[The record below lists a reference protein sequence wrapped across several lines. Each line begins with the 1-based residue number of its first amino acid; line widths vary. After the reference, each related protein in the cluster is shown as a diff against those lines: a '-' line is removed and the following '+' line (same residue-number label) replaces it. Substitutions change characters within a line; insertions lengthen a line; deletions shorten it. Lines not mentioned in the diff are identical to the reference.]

1 MELQA
6 LIYLFVGISF
16 TLYIGIALWTKAA
29 STKEF
34 YIASSGVSPIAN
46 GMAIAAEWISAASF
60 ISLAGIISFQGNDG
74 SAYLMGW
81 TGGYVLLAMLF
92 APYLRKFGKF
102 TLSDFIADRYYSNTA
117 RLITIISIIF
127 ISFVYVSAQ
136 IRGVGIIFSRFL
148 EIDVDN
154 GVIIGMCIV
163 FIYTVFGG
171 MKGITYTQVAQYIV
185 MTMAYMIP
193 AIFLSLQI
201 TNTFLPQLSIFSKTT
216 FAFDTGVHVIEKGTY
231 LLHALDQSLLDLGF
245 SAYTQPSDILNIFML
260 TLALMLGTAALPH
273 VIVKFFTV
281 PTVNDARLSAAWAL
295 IFIAIIYTTISSVS
309 SFSRINLI
317 KNVQNVEYK
326 PFIDA
331 QSYRND
337 GTINNG
343 KWFQAWEN
351 SGLIAWNDRNNDGKI
366 QYAYGNAFD
375 SKDGKPTFDGTKK
388 AEDEHRLTL
397 NPKKSYSNEEL
408 AKNNGIANEL
418 YIDKDIIALANPEI
432 ANLPNWVIALIA
444 AGALAAALATASG
457 LLIVITSSISH
468 DLISQIIFKDNLTN
482 KTTLSEKSELMIA
495 RISVVVAIL
504 IAGYLG
510 INPSTYVAPTVAF
523 AFGLAAATFF
533 PSIILGIFD
542 KRMNKEGAI
551 SGMITGFT
559 FTLGYIIYFT
569 FINIDSQGYLFG
581 INPTGIGTI
590 GTLLH
595 LTVALIVSR
604 FTPEPPINIQE
615 LVDKIRIPSG
625 ASEALDS

>member
-6 LIYLFVGISF
+6 LIYLFVGVSF

-74 SAYLMGW
+74 SAYIMGW

-102 TLSDFIADRYYSNTA
+102 TLSDFIGDRYYSNTA
-117 RLITIISIIF
+117 RLITIISIVF
-127 ISFVYVSAQ
+127 ISFVYVSGQ

-148 EIDVDN
+148 EIDVN
-154 GVIIGMCIV
+154 TGVIIGMCIV
-163 FIYTVFGG
+163 FFYTIFGG

-201 TNTFLPQLSIFSKTT
+201 TDTFLPQLSIFSKTT
-216 FAFDTGVHVIEKGTY
+216 FAFDTGVHTIEKGTY

-245 SAYTQPSDILNIFML
+245 SAYTQPADILNIFML
-260 TLALMLGTAALPH
+260 TAALMLGTAALPH

-326 PFIDA
+326 PFI
-331 QSYRND
+331 N
-337 GTINNG
+337 GEIHTNNETINHG

-366 QYAYGNAFD
+366 QYAAGDAFD
-375 SKDGKPTFDGTKK
+375 AKDGKPIYDGIKK
-388 AEDEHRLTL
+388 APDNHRLTL
-397 NPKKSYSNEEL
+397 NPKEFFSNEEL
-408 AKNNGIANEL
+408 LKNNRIQNEL
-418 YIDKDIIALANPEI
+418 YIDKDIITLANPEI

-468 DLISQIIFKDNLTN
+468 DLIGRIIFKDKTTE
-482 KTTLSEKSELMIA
+482 KTTLNEKTELLIA
-495 RISVVVAIL
+495 RISVIIAIL

-510 INPSTYVAPTVAF
+510 INPTTYVAQTVAF

-542 KRMNKEGAI
+542 KRMNKQGAI
-551 SGMITGFT
+551 AGIFTGFT
-559 FTLGYIIYFT
+559 FTLGYIVYFS
-569 FINIDSQGYLFG
+569 FINTDSQNYLFG
-581 INPTGIGTI
+581 INPSGIGTI

-595 LTVALIVSR
+595 LIIALIVSR
-604 FTPEPPINIQE
+604 FTPKPPIYVQE

-625 ASEALDS
+625 ASEAIEQ

>member
-34 YIASSGVSPIAN
+34 YIASSGIGPISN

-81 TGGYVLLAMLF
+81 TGGYVLLALIC

-102 TLSDFIADRYYSNTA
+102 TLSDFIGDRYYSNTA
-117 RLITIISIIF
+117 RLLTIISIIF
-127 ISFVYVSAQ
+127 ISFVYVSGQ
-136 IRGVGIIFSRFL
+136 IRGIGIIFSRFL
-148 EIDVDN
+148 EVDVN
-154 GVIIGMCIV
+154 IGVIIGMCILFV
-163 FIYTVFGG
+163 YTVFGG

-201 TNTFLPQLSIFSKTT
+201 TDTFLPQLSIFSKTT
-216 FAFDTGVHVIEKGTY
+216 FAFDTGVQIIPQGTY

-245 SAYTQPSDILNIFML
+245 TPYTQPANILNIFML
-260 TLALMLGTAALPH
+260 TAALMLGTAALPH

-295 IFIAIIYTTISSVS
+295 IFIAIMYTTISSVA
-309 SFSRINLI
+309 SFSRINII

-326 PFIDA
+326 PFI
-331 QSYRND
+331 NGELENFN
-337 GTINNG
+337 GTINRG
-343 KWFQAWEN
+343 KWFQSWEN
-351 SGLIAWNDRNNDGKI
+351 SGLLAWNDRNGDGKI

-375 SKDGKPTFDGTKK
+375 GKPNYDGINK
-388 AEDEHRLTL
+388 ALDNHRLTT
-397 NPKKSYSNEEL
+397 NPIKISTDTEL
-408 AKNNGIANEL
+408 IKNNGIVNEL
-418 YIDKDIIALANPEI
+418 YIDEDIITLANPEI

-468 DLISQIIFKDNLTN
+468 DLISQIIFKDKQTG
-482 KTTLSEKSELMIA
+482 KTRLNDKTELMLA
-495 RISVVVAIL
+495 RISVIVAIL

-510 INPSTYVAPTVAF
+510 INPPTFVAQTVAF

-551 SGMITGFT
+551 AGITIGFI
-559 FTLGYIIYFT
+559 FTLGYIVYFT
-569 FINIDSQGYLFG
+569 LIHTDTKDYLFG

-595 LTVALIVSR
+595 LIVAFVVSR
-604 FTPEPPINIQE
+604 LTPAPPTYIEE

-625 ASEALDS
+625 ATEAKEF

>member
-6 LIYLFVGISF
+6 LIYLFVGVSF

-74 SAYLMGW
+74 SAYIMGW

-102 TLSDFIADRYYSNTA
+102 TLSDFIGDRYYSNTA

-127 ISFVYVSAQ
+127 ISFVYVSGQ

-148 EIDVDN
+148 EIDVN
-154 GVIIGMCIV
+154 TGVIIGMCIV
-163 FIYTVFGG
+163 FFYTVFGG

-201 TNTFLPQLSIFSKTT
+201 TDTFLPQLSIFSKTT
-216 FAFDTGVHVIEKGTY
+216 FAFDTGVHTIEKGTY

-245 SAYTQPSDILNIFML
+245 SAYTQPADILNIFML
-260 TLALMLGTAALPH
+260 TAALMLGTAALPH

-317 KNVQNVEYK
+317 KNVQNVEYSAFVNGEAK
-326 PFIDA
+326 HI
-331 QSYRND
+331 D
-337 GTINNG
+337 GTINHG

-366 QYAYGNAFD
+366 QYAAGDAFD
-375 SKDGKPTFDGTKK
+375 AKDGKPIYDGIKK
-388 AEDEHRLTL
+388 APDNHRLTL
-397 NPKKSYSNEEL
+397 NPKESFSNEEL
-408 AKNNGIANEL
+408 LKNNRIQNEL
-418 YIDKDIIALANPEI
+418 YIDKDIITLANPEI

-468 DLISQIIFKDNLTN
+468 DLIGRIIFKDTTTE
-482 KTTLSEKSELMIA
+482 KTTLNEKTELTLA
-495 RISVVVAIL
+495 RISVVITIL

-510 INPSTYVAPTVAF
+510 INPTTYVAQTVAF

-542 KRMNKEGAI
+542 KRMNKQGAI
-551 SGMITGFT
+551 AGIFTGFT
-559 FTLGYIIYFT
+559 FTLGYIVYFS
-569 FINIDSQGYLFG
+569 FINTYSQNYLFG
-581 INPTGIGTI
+581 INPSGIGTI

-595 LTVALIVSR
+595 LIIALIVSR

>member
-6 LIYLFVGISF
+6 LIYLFVGVSF

-74 SAYLMGW
+74 SAYIMGW

-102 TLSDFIADRYYSNTA
+102 TLSDFIGDRYYSNTA
-117 RLITIISIIF
+117 RLITIISIVF
-127 ISFVYVSAQ
+127 ISFVYVSGQ

-148 EIDVDN
+148 EIDVN
-154 GVIIGMCIV
+154 TGVIIGMCIV
-163 FIYTVFGG
+163 FFYTIFGG

-201 TNTFLPQLSIFSKTT
+201 TDTFLPQLSIFSKTT
-216 FAFDTGVHVIEKGTY
+216 FAFDTGVHTIEKGTY

-245 SAYTQPSDILNIFML
+245 SAYTQPADILNIFML
-260 TLALMLGTAALPH
+260 TAALMLGTAALPH

-326 PFIDA
+326 PFI
-331 QSYRND
+331 N
-337 GTINNG
+337 GEIHTNNETINHG

-366 QYAYGNAFD
+366 QYAAGDAFD
-375 SKDGKPTFDGTKK
+375 AKDGKPIYDGIKK
-388 AEDEHRLTL
+388 APDNHRLTL
-397 NPKKSYSNEEL
+397 NPKESFSNEEL
-408 AKNNGIANEL
+408 LKNNRIQNEL
-418 YIDKDIIALANPEI
+418 YIDKDIITLANPEI

-468 DLISQIIFKDNLTN
+468 DLIGRIIFKDKTTE
-482 KTTLSEKSELMIA
+482 KTTLNEKTELLIA
-495 RISVVVAIL
+495 RISVIIAIL

-510 INPSTYVAPTVAF
+510 INPTTYVAQTVAF

-533 PSIILGIFD
+533 PSIILGIFV
-542 KRMNKEGAI
+542 KRMNKQGAI
-551 SGMITGFT
+551 AGIFTGFT
-559 FTLGYIIYFT
+559 FTLGYIVYFS
-569 FINIDSQGYLFG
+569 FINIRYNMS
-581 INPTGIGTI
+581 
-590 GTLLH
+590 
-595 LTVALIVSR
+595 
-604 FTPEPPINIQE
+604 
-615 LVDKIRIPSG
+615 
-625 ASEALDS
+625 

>member
-34 YIASSGVSPIAN
+34 YIASSGIGPISN

-81 TGGYVLLAMLF
+81 TGGYVLLALIC

-102 TLSDFIADRYYSNTA
+102 TLSDFIGDRYYSNTA
-117 RLITIISIIF
+117 RLLTIISIIF
-127 ISFVYVSAQ
+127 ISFVYVSGQ
-136 IRGVGIIFSRFL
+136 IRGIGIIFSRFL
-148 EIDVDN
+148 EVDVN
-154 GVIIGMCIV
+154 IGVIIGMCIL
-163 FIYTVFGG
+163 FFYTVFGG

-201 TNTFLPQLSIFSKTT
+201 TDTFLPQLSIFSKTT
-216 FAFDTGVHVIEKGTY
+216 FAFDTGVQIIPQGTY

-245 SAYTQPSDILNIFML
+245 TPYTQPANILNIFML
-260 TLALMLGTAALPH
+260 TAALMLGTAALPH

-295 IFIAIIYTTISSVS
+295 IFIAIMYTTISSVA
-309 SFSRINLI
+309 SFSRINII

-326 PFIDA
+326 PFI
-331 QSYRND
+331 NGELENFN
-337 GTINNG
+337 GTINRG
-343 KWFQAWEN
+343 KWFQSWEN
-351 SGLIAWNDRNNDGKI
+351 SGLLAWNDRNGDGKI

-375 SKDGKPTFDGTKK
+375 GKPNYDGINK
-388 AEDEHRLTL
+388 ALDNHRLTT
-397 NPKKSYSNEEL
+397 NPIKISTDTEL
-408 AKNNGIANEL
+408 VKNNGIVNEL
-418 YIDKDIIALANPEI
+418 YIDEDIITLANPEI

-468 DLISQIIFKDNLTN
+468 DLISQIIFKDKQTG
-482 KTTLSEKSELMIA
+482 KTRLNDKTELMLA
-495 RISVVVAIL
+495 RISVIVAIL

-510 INPSTYVAPTVAF
+510 INPPTFVAQTVAF

-551 SGMITGFT
+551 AGITIGFI
-559 FTLGYIIYFT
+559 FTLGYIVYFT
-569 FINIDSQGYLFG
+569 LIHTNTKDYLFG

-595 LTVALIVSR
+595 LIVAFVVSR
-604 FTPEPPINIQE
+604 LTPAPPAHIEE
-615 LVDKIRIPSG
+615 LIDKIRIPSG
-625 ASEALDS
+625 ATEAKEF

>member
-34 YIASSGVSPIAN
+34 YIASSGISPIAN

-60 ISLAGIISFQGNDG
+60 ISLAGIISFQGTDG

-102 TLSDFIADRYYSNTA
+102 TLCDFIADRYYSDMA

-201 TNTFLPQLSIFSKTT
+201 TDTFLPQLSIFSKTT

-281 PTVNDARLSAAWAL
+281 PTVNDARLSAAWA
-295 IFIAIIYTTISSVS
+295 IVFIAIIYTTISSVS

-326 PFIDA
+326 SFIDA
-331 QSYRND
+331 QSYHND

-343 KWFQAWEN
+343 KWFQAWES

-375 SKDGKPTFDGTKK
+375 SKDGKPLFDGIKK
-388 AEDEHRLTL
+388 AQDEHRLTL
-397 NPKKSYSNEEL
+397 NPKKSSSNEEL
-408 AKNNGIANEL
+408 FKNNGIANEL

-468 DLISQIIFKDNLTN
+468 DLISQIIFKDNLTK
-482 KTTLSEKSELMIA
+482 KTTLNEKSELMIA

-542 KRMNKEGAI
+542 KRMNKQGAI
-551 SGMITGFT
+551 SGMIIGFT
-559 FTLGYIIYFT
+559 FTLGYIVYFT
-569 FINIDSQGYLFG
+569 FINKDSQSYLFG

-595 LTVALIVSR
+595 LIVALIVSR
-604 FTPEPPINIQE
+604 FTPAPPVNVQE

-625 ASEALDS
+625 ATEALES

>member
-6 LIYLFVGISF
+6 LIYLFVGVSF

-74 SAYLMGW
+74 SAYIMGW

-102 TLSDFIADRYYSNTA
+102 TLSDFIGDRYYSNTA
-117 RLITIISIIF
+117 RLITIISIVF
-127 ISFVYVSAQ
+127 ISFVYVSGQ

-148 EIDVDN
+148 EIDVN
-154 GVIIGMCIV
+154 TGVIIGMCIV
-163 FIYTVFGG
+163 FFYTIFGG

-201 TNTFLPQLSIFSKTT
+201 TDTFLPQLSIFSKTT
-216 FAFDTGVHVIEKGTY
+216 FAFDTGVHTIEKGTY

-245 SAYTQPSDILNIFML
+245 SAYTQPADILNIFML
-260 TLALMLGTAALPH
+260 TAALMLGTAALPH

-326 PFIDA
+326 PFI
-331 QSYRND
+331 N
-337 GTINNG
+337 GEIHTNNETINHG

-366 QYAYGNAFD
+366 QYAAGDAFD
-375 SKDGKPTFDGTKK
+375 AKDGKPIYDGIKK
-388 AEDEHRLTL
+388 APDNHRLTL
-397 NPKKSYSNEEL
+397 NPKESFSNEEL
-408 AKNNGIANEL
+408 LKNNRIQNEL
-418 YIDKDIIALANPEI
+418 YIDKDIITLANPEI

-468 DLISQIIFKDNLTN
+468 DLIGRIIFKDKTTE
-482 KTTLSEKSELMIA
+482 KTTLNEKTELLIA
-495 RISVVVAIL
+495 RISVIIAIL

-510 INPSTYVAPTVAF
+510 INPTTYVAQTVAF

-542 KRMNKEGAI
+542 KRMNKQGAI
-551 SGMITGFT
+551 AGIFTGFT
-559 FTLGYIIYFT
+559 FTLGYIVYFS
-569 FINIDSQGYLFG
+569 FINTDSQNYLFG
-581 INPTGIGTI
+581 INPSGIGTI

-595 LTVALIVSR
+595 LIIALIVSR
-604 FTPEPPINIQE
+604 FTPKPRIYVQE

-625 ASEALDS
+625 ASEAIEQ

>member
-34 YIASSGVSPIAN
+34 YIASSGIGPISN

-81 TGGYVLLAMLF
+81 TGGYVLLALIC

-102 TLSDFIADRYYSNTA
+102 TLSDFIGDRYYSNTA
-117 RLITIISIIF
+117 RLLTIISIIF
-127 ISFVYVSAQ
+127 ISFVYVSGQ
-136 IRGVGIIFSRFL
+136 IRGIGIIFSRFL
-148 EIDVDN
+148 EVDVN
-154 GVIIGMCIV
+154 IGVIIGMCIL
-163 FIYTVFGG
+163 FFYTVFGG

-201 TNTFLPQLSIFSKTT
+201 TDTFLPQLSIFSKTT
-216 FAFDTGVHVIEKGTY
+216 FAFDTGVQIIPQGTY

-245 SAYTQPSDILNIFML
+245 TPYTQPANILNIFML
-260 TLALMLGTAALPH
+260 TAALMLGTAALPH

-295 IFIAIIYTTISSVS
+295 IFIAIMYTTISSVA
-309 SFSRINLI
+309 SFSRINII

-326 PFIDA
+326 PFI
-331 QSYRND
+331 NGELENFN
-337 GTINNG
+337 GTINRG
-343 KWFQAWEN
+343 KWFQSWEN
-351 SGLIAWNDRNNDGKI
+351 SGLLAWNDRNGDGKI

-375 SKDGKPTFDGTKK
+375 GKPNYDGINK
-388 AEDEHRLTL
+388 APDNHRLTT
-397 NPKKSYSNEEL
+397 NPIKISTDTEL
-408 AKNNGIANEL
+408 VKNNGIVNEL
-418 YIDKDIIALANPEI
+418 YIDEDIITLANPEI

-468 DLISQIIFKDNLTN
+468 DLISQIIFKDKRTG
-482 KTTLSEKSELMIA
+482 KTRLNDKTELMLA
-495 RISVVVAIL
+495 RISVIVAIL

-510 INPSTYVAPTVAF
+510 INPPTFVAQTVAF

-551 SGMITGFT
+551 AGITIGFI
-559 FTLGYIIYFT
+559 FTLGYIVYFT
-569 FINIDSQGYLFG
+569 LIHTDTKDYIFG

-595 LTVALIVSR
+595 LIVAFVVSR
-604 FTPEPPINIQE
+604 LTPAPPAHIEE
-615 LVDKIRIPSG
+615 LIDKIRIPSG
-625 ASEALDS
+625 ATEAKEF

>member
-16 TLYIGIALWTKAA
+16 TLYIGIALWTKAV

-60 ISLAGIISFQGNDG
+60 ISLAGIISFQGTDG

-102 TLSDFIADRYYSNTA
+102 TLCDFIADRYYSDTA

-136 IRGVGIIFSRFL
+136 IRGVGIIFSRFF

-154 GVIIGMCIV
+154 GVMIGMCIV

-201 TNTFLPQLSIFSKTT
+201 TDTFLPQLSIFSKTT

-245 SAYTQPSDILNIFML
+245 GAYTQPSDILNIFML

-281 PTVNDARLSAAWAL
+281 PTVNDARLSAAWA
-295 IFIAIIYTTISSVS
+295 IVFIAIIYTTISSVS

-326 PFIDA
+326 SFIDA
-331 QSYRND
+331 QSYHND

-375 SKDGKPTFDGTKK
+375 SKDGKPLFDGIKK
-388 AEDEHRLTL
+388 AQDEHRLTL
-397 NPKKSYSNEEL
+397 NPKKSSSNEEL
-408 AKNNGIANEL
+408 FKNNGIANEL

-468 DLISQIIFKDNLTN
+468 DLISQMIFKDNLTK
-482 KTTLSEKSELMIA
+482 KTTLNEKSELMIA

-542 KRMNKEGAI
+542 KRMNKQGAI
-551 SGMITGFT
+551 SGMIIGFT
-559 FTLGYIIYFT
+559 FTLGYIVYFT
-569 FINIDSQGYLFG
+569 FINKDSQNYLFG

-595 LTVALIVSR
+595 LIVALIVSR
-604 FTPEPPINIQE
+604 FTPAPPVSVQE

-625 ASEALDS
+625 ASEALES

>member
-34 YIASSGVSPIAN
+34 YIASSGIGPISN

-81 TGGYVLLAMLF
+81 TGGYVLLALIC

-102 TLSDFIADRYYSNTA
+102 TLSDFIGDRYYSNTA
-117 RLITIISIIF
+117 RLLTIISIIF
-127 ISFVYVSAQ
+127 ISFVYVSGQ
-136 IRGVGIIFSRFL
+136 IRGIGIIFSRFL
-148 EIDVDN
+148 EVDVN
-154 GVIIGMCIV
+154 IGVIIGMCIL
-163 FIYTVFGG
+163 FFYTVFGG

-201 TNTFLPQLSIFSKTT
+201 TDTFLPQLSIFSKTT
-216 FAFDTGVHVIEKGTY
+216 FAFDTGVQIIPQGTY

-245 SAYTQPSDILNIFML
+245 TPYTQPANILNIFML
-260 TLALMLGTAALPH
+260 TAALMLGTAALPH

-295 IFIAIIYTTISSVS
+295 IFIAIMYTTISSVA
-309 SFSRINLI
+309 SFSRINII

-326 PFIDA
+326 PFI
-331 QSYRND
+331 NGELENFN
-337 GTINNG
+337 GTINRG
-343 KWFQAWEN
+343 KWFQSWEN
-351 SGLIAWNDRNNDGKI
+351 SGLLAWNDRNGDGKI
-366 QYAYGNAFD
+366 QYAYGNAFH
-375 SKDGKPTFDGTKK
+375 GKPNYDGINK
-388 AEDEHRLTL
+388 ALDNHRLTT
-397 NPKKSYSNEEL
+397 NPIKISTDTEL
-408 AKNNGIANEL
+408 IKNNGIVNEL
-418 YIDKDIIALANPEI
+418 YIDEDIITLANPEI

-468 DLISQIIFKDNLTN
+468 DLISQIIFKDKQTG
-482 KTTLSEKSELMIA
+482 KTRLNDKTELMLA
-495 RISVVVAIL
+495 RISVIVAIL

-510 INPSTYVAPTVAF
+510 INPPTFVAQTVAF

-551 SGMITGFT
+551 AGITIGFI
-559 FTLGYIIYFT
+559 FTLGYIVYFT
-569 FINIDSQGYLFG
+569 LIHTDTKDYIFG

-595 LTVALIVSR
+595 LIVAFVVSR
-604 FTPEPPINIQE
+604 LTPAPPAHIEE
-615 LVDKIRIPSG
+615 LIDKIRIPSG
-625 ASEALDS
+625 ATEAKEF

>member
-34 YIASSGVSPIAN
+34 YIASSGIGPISN

-81 TGGYVLLAMLF
+81 TGGYVLLALIC

-102 TLSDFIADRYYSNTA
+102 TLSDFIGDRYYSNTA
-117 RLITIISIIF
+117 RLLTIISIIF
-127 ISFVYVSAQ
+127 ISFVYVSGQ
-136 IRGVGIIFSRFL
+136 IRGIGIIFSRFL
-148 EIDVDN
+148 EVDVN
-154 GVIIGMCIV
+154 IGVIIGMCIL
-163 FIYTVFGG
+163 FFYTVFGG

-201 TNTFLPQLSIFSKTT
+201 TDTFLPQLSIFSKTT
-216 FAFDTGVHVIEKGTY
+216 FAFDTGVQIIPQGTY

-245 SAYTQPSDILNIFML
+245 TPYTQPANILNIFML
-260 TLALMLGTAALPH
+260 TAALMLGTAALPH

-295 IFIAIIYTTISSVS
+295 IFIAIMYTTISSVA
-309 SFSRINLI
+309 SFSRINII

-326 PFIDA
+326 PFI
-331 QSYRND
+331 NGELENFN
-337 GTINNG
+337 GTINRG
-343 KWFQAWEN
+343 KWFQSWEN
-351 SGLIAWNDRNNDGKI
+351 SGLLAWNDRNGDGKI

-375 SKDGKPTFDGTKK
+375 GKPNYDGINK
-388 AEDEHRLTL
+388 ALDNHRLTT
-397 NPKKSYSNEEL
+397 NPIKISTDTEL
-408 AKNNGIANEL
+408 VKNNGIVNEL
-418 YIDKDIIALANPEI
+418 YIDEDIITLANPEI

-468 DLISQIIFKDNLTN
+468 DLISQIIFKDKQTG
-482 KTTLSEKSELMIA
+482 KTRLNDKTELMLA
-495 RISVVVAIL
+495 RISVIVAIL

-510 INPSTYVAPTVAF
+510 INPPTFVAQTVAF

-551 SGMITGFT
+551 AGITIGFI
-559 FTLGYIIYFT
+559 FTLGYIVYFT
-569 FINIDSQGYLFG
+569 LIHTDTKDYLFG

-595 LTVALIVSR
+595 LIVAFVVSR
-604 FTPEPPINIQE
+604 LTPAPPAHIEE
-615 LVDKIRIPSG
+615 LIDKIRIPSG
-625 ASEALDS
+625 ATEAKEF

>member
-102 TLSDFIADRYYSNTA
+102 TLSDFIADRYYSNAA

-216 FAFDTGVHVIEKGTY
+216 FSFDTGVHVIEKGTY

-309 SFSRINLI
+309 SFSRINVI

-542 KRMNKEGAI
+542 KRMNKQGAI

>member
-34 YIASSGVSPIAN
+34 YIASSGIGPISN

-81 TGGYVLLAMLF
+81 TGGYVLLALIC

-102 TLSDFIADRYYSNTA
+102 TLSDFIGDRYYSNTA
-117 RLITIISIIF
+117 RLLTIISIIF
-127 ISFVYVSAQ
+127 ISFVYVSGQ
-136 IRGVGIIFSRFL
+136 IRGIGIIFSRFL
-148 EIDVDN
+148 EVDVN
-154 GVIIGMCIV
+154 IGVIIGMCILFV
-163 FIYTVFGG
+163 YTVFGG

-201 TNTFLPQLSIFSKTT
+201 TDTFLPQLSIFSKTT
-216 FAFDTGVHVIEKGTY
+216 FAFDTGVQIIPQGTY

-245 SAYTQPSDILNIFML
+245 TPYTQPANILNIFML
-260 TLALMLGTAALPH
+260 TAALMLGTAALPH

-295 IFIAIIYTTISSVS
+295 IFIAIMYTTISSVA
-309 SFSRINLI
+309 SFSRINII

-326 PFIDA
+326 PFI
-331 QSYRND
+331 NGELENFN
-337 GTINNG
+337 GTINRG
-343 KWFQAWEN
+343 KWFQSWEN
-351 SGLIAWNDRNNDGKI
+351 SGLLAWNDRNGDGKI

-375 SKDGKPTFDGTKK
+375 GKPNYDGINK
-388 AEDEHRLTL
+388 ALDNHRLTT
-397 NPKKSYSNEEL
+397 NPIKISTDAEL
-408 AKNNGIANEL
+408 VKNNGIVNEL
-418 YIDKDIIALANPEI
+418 YIDEDIITLANPEI

-468 DLISQIIFKDNLTN
+468 DLISQIIFKDKQTG
-482 KTTLSEKSELMIA
+482 KTRLNDKTELMLA
-495 RISVVVAIL
+495 RISVIVAIL

-510 INPSTYVAPTVAF
+510 INPPTFVAQTVAF

-551 SGMITGFT
+551 AGIIIGFT
-559 FTLGYIIYFT
+559 FTLGYIVYFT
-569 FINIDSQGYLFG
+569 LIHTDTKDYLFG

-595 LTVALIVSR
+595 LIVAFIVSR
-604 FTPEPPINIQE
+604 LTPAPPAYIEE

-625 ASEALDS
+625 ATEAKEF

>member
-34 YIASSGVSPIAN
+34 YIASSGIGPISN

-81 TGGYVLLAMLF
+81 TGGYVLLALIC

-102 TLSDFIADRYYSNTA
+102 TLSDFIGDRYYSNTA
-117 RLITIISIIF
+117 RLLTIISIIF
-127 ISFVYVSAQ
+127 ISFVYVSGQ
-136 IRGVGIIFSRFL
+136 IRGIGIIFSRFL
-148 EIDVDN
+148 EVDVN
-154 GVIIGMCIV
+154 IGVIIGMCILFV
-163 FIYTVFGG
+163 YTVFGG
-171 MKGITYTQVAQYIV
+171 MKGITYTQVAQYVV

-201 TNTFLPQLSIFSKTT
+201 TDTFLPQLSIFSKTT
-216 FAFDTGVHVIEKGTY
+216 FAFDTGVQIIPQGTY

-245 SAYTQPSDILNIFML
+245 TPYTQPANILNIFML
-260 TLALMLGTAALPH
+260 TAALMLGTAALPH

-295 IFIAIIYTTISSVS
+295 IFIAIMYTTISSVA
-309 SFSRINLI
+309 SFSRINII
-317 KNVQNVEYK
+317 KNIQNVEYK
-326 PFIDA
+326 PFI
-331 QSYRND
+331 NGELENFN
-337 GTINNG
+337 GTINRG
-343 KWFQAWEN
+343 KWFQSWEN
-351 SGLIAWNDRNNDGKI
+351 SGLLAWNDRNGDGKI

-375 SKDGKPTFDGTKK
+375 GKPNYDGINK
-388 AEDEHRLTL
+388 ALDNHRLTT
-397 NPKKSYSNEEL
+397 NPIKISTDTEL
-408 AKNNGIANEL
+408 IKNNGIVNEL
-418 YIDKDIIALANPEI
+418 YIDEDIITLANPEI

-468 DLISQIIFKDNLTN
+468 DLISQIIFKDKQTG
-482 KTTLSEKSELMIA
+482 KTRLNDKTELMLA
-495 RISVVVAIL
+495 RISVIVAIL

-510 INPSTYVAPTVAF
+510 INPPTFVAQTVAF

-551 SGMITGFT
+551 AGITIGFI
-559 FTLGYIIYFT
+559 FTLGYIVYFT
-569 FINIDSQGYLFG
+569 LIHTDTKDYIFG

-595 LTVALIVSR
+595 LIVAFIVSR
-604 FTPEPPINIQE
+604 LTPAPPTHIEE
-615 LVDKIRIPSG
+615 LIDKIRIPSG
-625 ASEALDS
+625 ATEAKEF

>member
-102 TLSDFIADRYYSNTA
+102 TLSDFIADRYYSNAA

-542 KRMNKEGAI
+542 KRMNKQGAI

>member
-102 TLSDFIADRYYSNTA
+102 TLSDFIADRYYSNAA

-542 KRMNKEGAI
+542 KRMNKQGTI

>member
-542 KRMNKEGAI
+542 KRMNKQGAI

>member
-6 LIYLFVGISF
+6 LIYLFVGVSF

-74 SAYLMGW
+74 SAYIMGW

-102 TLSDFIADRYYSNTA
+102 TLSDFIGDRYYSNTA
-117 RLITIISIIF
+117 RLITIISIVF
-127 ISFVYVSAQ
+127 ISFVYVSGQ

-148 EIDVDN
+148 EIDVN
-154 GVIIGMCIV
+154 TGVIIGMCIV
-163 FIYTVFGG
+163 FFYTIFGG

-201 TNTFLPQLSIFSKTT
+201 TDTFLPQLSIFSKTT
-216 FAFDTGVHVIEKGTY
+216 FAFDTGVHTIEKGTY

-295 IFIAIIYTTISSVS
+295 IFIAVIYTTISSVS

-326 PFIDA
+326 SFIDGEIHT
-331 QSYRND
+331 D
-337 GTINNG
+337 TGTINHG

-366 QYAYGNAFD
+366 QYAAGDAFD
-375 SKDGKPTFDGTKK
+375 AKDAKPIFDGIKK
-388 AEDEHRLTL
+388 APDSHRLTL
-397 NPKKSYSNEEL
+397 NPKEISSHEEL
-408 AKNNGIANEL
+408 IKNNGIQNEL
-418 YIDKDIIALANPEI
+418 YIDKDIITLANPEI

-468 DLISQIIFKDNLTN
+468 DLIGRIIFKDTTTE
-482 KTTLSEKSELMIA
+482 KTTLNEKTELTLA
-495 RISVVVAIL
+495 RISVVITIL

-510 INPSTYVAPTVAF
+510 INPATYVAQTVAF

-533 PSIILGIFD
+533 PAIVLGIFD
-542 KRMNKEGAI
+542 KRMNKQGAI
-551 SGMITGFT
+551 AGIFVGFT
-559 FTLGYIIYFT
+559 FTLGYILYFGFFT
-569 FINIDSQGYLFG
+569 ESQNYLFG
-581 INPTGIGTI
+581 INPSGIGTI

-595 LTVALIVSR
+595 LVIALVVSR
-604 FTPEPPINIQE
+604 FTPEPPIYIQE

-625 ASEALDS
+625 ASEAIEQ

>member
-34 YIASSGVSPIAN
+34 YIASSGIGPISN

-81 TGGYVLLAMLF
+81 TGGYVLLALIC

-102 TLSDFIADRYYSNTA
+102 TLSDFIGDRYYSNTA
-117 RLITIISIIF
+117 RLLTIISIIF
-127 ISFVYVSAQ
+127 ISFVYVSGQ
-136 IRGVGIIFSRFL
+136 IRGIGIIFSRFL
-148 EIDVDN
+148 EVDVN
-154 GVIIGMCIV
+154 IGVIIGMCIL
-163 FIYTVFGG
+163 FFYTVFGG

-201 TNTFLPQLSIFSKTT
+201 TDTFLPQLSIFSKTT
-216 FAFDTGVHVIEKGTY
+216 FAFDTGVQIIPQGTY

-245 SAYTQPSDILNIFML
+245 TPYTQPANILNIFML
-260 TLALMLGTAALPH
+260 TAALMLGTAALPH

-295 IFIAIIYTTISSVS
+295 IFIAIMYTTISSVA
-309 SFSRINLI
+309 SFSRINII

-326 PFIDA
+326 PFI
-331 QSYRND
+331 NGELENFN
-337 GTINNG
+337 GTINRG
-343 KWFQAWEN
+343 KWFQSWEN
-351 SGLIAWNDRNNDGKI
+351 SGLLAWNDRNGDGKI

-375 SKDGKPTFDGTKK
+375 GKPNYDGINK
-388 AEDEHRLTL
+388 APDNHRLTT
-397 NPKKSYSNEEL
+397 NPIKISTDTEL
-408 AKNNGIANEL
+408 VKNNGIVNEL
-418 YIDKDIIALANPEI
+418 YIDEDIITLANPEI

-468 DLISQIIFKDNLTN
+468 DLISQIIFKDKQTG
-482 KTTLSEKSELMIA
+482 KTRLNDKTELMLA
-495 RISVVVAIL
+495 RISVIVAIL

-510 INPSTYVAPTVAF
+510 INPPTFVAQTVAF

-551 SGMITGFT
+551 AGITIGFI
-559 FTLGYIIYFT
+559 FTLGYIVYFT
-569 FINIDSQGYLFG
+569 LIHTDTKDYLFG

-595 LTVALIVSR
+595 LIVAFIVSR
-604 FTPEPPINIQE
+604 LTPAPPTHIEE
-615 LVDKIRIPSG
+615 LIDKIRIPSG
-625 ASEALDS
+625 ATEAKEF

>member
-74 SAYLMGW
+74 SAYIMGW

-102 TLSDFIADRYYSNTA
+102 TLSDFIGDRYYSNTA
-117 RLITIISIIF
+117 RLITIISIVF
-127 ISFVYVSAQ
+127 ISFVYVSGQ

-148 EIDVDN
+148 EIDVN
-154 GVIIGMCIV
+154 TGVIIGMCIV
-163 FIYTVFGG
+163 FFYTIFGG

-201 TNTFLPQLSIFSKTT
+201 TDTFLPQLSIFSKTT
-216 FAFDTGVHVIEKGTY
+216 FAFDTGVHTIEKGTY

-295 IFIAIIYTTISSVS
+295 IFIAVIYTTISSVS

-326 PFIDA
+326 SFIDGEIHT
-331 QSYRND
+331 D
-337 GTINNG
+337 TGTINHG

-366 QYAYGNAFD
+366 QYAAGDAFD
-375 SKDGKPTFDGTKK
+375 AKDAKPIFDGIKK
-388 AEDEHRLTL
+388 APDSHRLTL
-397 NPKKSYSNEEL
+397 NPKEISSHEEL
-408 AKNNGIANEL
+408 IKNNGIQNEL
-418 YIDKDIIALANPEI
+418 YIDKDIITLANPEI

-468 DLISQIIFKDNLTN
+468 DLIGRIIFKDTTTE
-482 KTTLSEKSELMIA
+482 KTTLNEKTELTLA
-495 RISVVVAIL
+495 RISVVITIL

-510 INPSTYVAPTVAF
+510 INPATYVAQTVAF

-533 PSIILGIFD
+533 PAIVLGIFD
-542 KRMNKEGAI
+542 KRMNKQGAI
-551 SGMITGFT
+551 AGIFVGFT
-559 FTLGYIIYFT
+559 FTLGYILYFGFFT
-569 FINIDSQGYLFG
+569 ESQNYLFG
-581 INPTGIGTI
+581 INPSGIGTI

-595 LTVALIVSR
+595 LVIALVVSR
-604 FTPEPPINIQE
+604 FTPEPPIYIQE

-625 ASEALDS
+625 ASEAIEQ

>member
-74 SAYLMGW
+74 SAYIMGW

-102 TLSDFIADRYYSNTA
+102 TLSDFIGDRYYSNTA

-127 ISFVYVSAQ
+127 ISFVYVSGQ
-136 IRGVGIIFSRFL
+136 IRGIGIIFSRFL
-148 EIDVDN
+148 EVDVN
-154 GVIIGMCIV
+154 TGVMIGMCIV
-163 FIYTVFGG
+163 FFYTVFGG

-201 TNTFLPQLSIFSKTT
+201 TDTFLPQLSIFSKTV
-216 FAFDTGVHVIEKGTY
+216 FAFDTGVHTIEKGTF

-245 SAYTQPSDILNIFML
+245 TAYTQPSDILNIFTL

-317 KNVQNVEYK
+317 KNVQNVEYT
-326 PFIDA
+326 PFIDGEIHLH
-331 QSYRND
+331 N
-337 GTINNG
+337 GTINHG

-366 QYAYGNAFD
+366 QYASGDAFD
-375 SKDGKPTFDGTKK
+375 AKDGKPIYDGIKK
-388 AEDEHRLTL
+388 ASDNHRLTL
-397 NPKKSYSNEEL
+397 NPKEISSNEEL
-408 AKNNGIANEL
+408 IKNNGIQNEL
-418 YIDKDIIALANPEI
+418 YIDKDIITLANPEI

-468 DLISQIIFKDNLTN
+468 DLLGRIIFKDKITE
-482 KTTLSEKSELMIA
+482 KTTLNEKTELMLA
-495 RISVVVAIL
+495 RISVVITIL

-510 INPSTYVAPTVAF
+510 INPATYVAQTVAF

-542 KRMNKEGAI
+542 KRMNKQGAI
-551 SGMITGFT
+551 AGIFTGFT
-559 FTLGYIIYFT
+559 FTLGYIFYFG
-569 FINIDSQGYLFG
+569 FINTNSQNYLFG
-581 INPTGIGTI
+581 INPSGIGTI

-595 LTVALIVSR
+595 LIIALIVSR
-604 FTPEPPINIQE
+604 FTPEPPIYIQE

-625 ASEALDS
+625 ASEAIEP